1 MAKYLLLASSL
12 LIGLGLV
19 AVAIRD
25 DSAVKPTHEASQLAI
40 GQLLGGRDP
49 VDPGFARADRIRP
62 FDFPHDHLAHPDYRS
77 EWWYLTGNVV
87 DSDNNPFA
95 FQLTLFR
102 QALRPSDDQ
111 PVANPWQIPQV
122 YMGHL
127 AIVDIANKRHRSV
140 ERFSRTG
147 PGLAGSSAAP
157 LRIWL
162 EDWQLAATLDNS
174 LFPLQLQAADKDQRI
189 ALNLTISATKPRVLQ
204 GEAGLSRKSAEPGNA
219 SYYYSYPRLQVT
231 GQLNWDDK
239 AHPVNGQAWY
249 DHEWSSS
256 VLADYQTGWD
266 WFSLQLDDGR
276 ELMLFWIRALP
287 GHPVTQHSVLI
298 DRDGSKQQ
306 LNPNNIEL
314 TVLKHWDSPSGKRYP
329 ARWRL
334 HIPAE
339 GLDLDIRPPVA
350 DQELRHSLAYWEGA
364 VVIGG
369 SHQGLGF
376 AELVGY

>member
-1 MAKYLLLASSL
+1 MAKYLLLACCL
-12 LIGLGLV
+12 LIGVGLV
-19 AVAIRD
+19 AVGMRD
-25 DSAVKPTHEASQLAI
+25 DSAAKPTHHASQLDI

-49 VDPGFARADRIRP
+49 VDPRFARADRVRP
-62 FDFPHDHLAHPDYRS
+62 FDFPTDHQAHPEYRS
-77 EWWYLTGNVV
+77 EWWYLTGNVA

-102 QALRPSDDQ
+102 QALRPIDGK
-111 PVANPWQIPQV
+111 PAANPWQIPQV

-127 AIVDIANKRHRSV
+127 AIVDIANQRHRSV

-162 EDWQLAATLDNS
+162 EDWQLTATTDSS
-174 LFPLQLQAADKDQRI
+174 LFPLQLQAADKDQHI
-189 ALNLTISATKPRVLQ
+189 ALNLTISSTKPKVLQ

-219 SYYYSYPRLQVT
+219 SYYYSYPRLHIT
-231 GQLNWDDK
+231 GQLSWDDK
-239 AHPVNGQAWY
+239 AHPVSGQAWY

-256 VLADYQTGWD
+256 ILADYQTGWD

-276 ELMLFWIRALP
+276 ELMLFWIRAKP

-298 DRDGSKQQ
+298 DRDGNKRP
-306 LNPNNIEL
+306 LDPNKIEL
-314 TVLKHWDSPSGKRYP
+314 TVLDHWNSPNGKRYP

-334 HIPAE
+334 HIPSE
-339 GLDLDIRPPVA
+339 GLDLDITPPVA
-350 DQELRHSLAYWEGA
+350 DQELRHSVAYWEGA
-364 VVIGG
+364 VVIDG

-376 AELVGY
+376 VELVGY